1 MKTWILLLLLVLGA
15 LVWFRTSR
23 RWGSEAR
30 GNAVALFVFLL
41 MLGGLMAMVFLA
53 ARLF

>member
-1 MKTWILLLLLVLGA
+1 MKLWLVAALVVVGA
-15 LVWFRTSR
+15 LVWFRTAR

-30 GNAVALFVFLL
+30 GNLLALLVFIA
-41 MLGGLMAMVFLA
+41 MLGGMFALVLLA